1 MVYYGNY
8 FKENTMTKKITITLE
23 ETLIDELGL
32 IALESGKKKAQVI
45 REALQDYF
53 DVQAVS
59 KTVQEYKMGMLKTIS
74 HKDIKAELGL

>member
-1 MVYYGNY
+1 
-8 FKENTMTKKITITLE
+8 MTKKITITLE
-23 ETLIDELGL
+23 ENLIDELGL

-59 KTVQEYKMGMLKTIS
+59 KTVQEYKMGLLKPIS
-74 HKDIKAELGL
+74 HQDVRAELGL

>member
-1 MVYYGNY
+1 
-8 FKENTMTKKITITLE
+8 MTKKITITLE